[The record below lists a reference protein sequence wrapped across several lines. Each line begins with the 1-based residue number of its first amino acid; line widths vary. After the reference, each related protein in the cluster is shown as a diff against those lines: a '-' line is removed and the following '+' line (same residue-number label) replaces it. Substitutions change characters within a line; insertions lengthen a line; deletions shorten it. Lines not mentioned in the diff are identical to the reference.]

1 MRLEIENINKIKKAT
16 IQMNGLTVI
25 VGENSTGK
33 STIGRIL
40 FSTIKALA
48 NTINTDEKAKE
59 LQIRKII
66 DSMSVRLMSLEP
78 ININADELKSLFSM
92 VGSNAFL
99 KDLNQAE
106 NIDNFI
112 AERIDFVDKLNISP
126 RQKELI
132 KEDLSNVRKCK
143 LAENIE
149 ARLSS
154 EIRYLIES
162 EFLNKVC
169 SNKSDSGTVKF
180 TADDT
185 SSHLTYNV
193 AKTND
198 VKILSYSTG
207 NDFFSDVTYIE
218 SPLYM
223 HMQDVLKN
231 LWEYRELEQGRIP
244 VSFMIPLHI
253 KDCVDKMDYL
263 KYPFP
268 LSNETIELSDIING
282 KFHYDEHS
290 RSIVFADNN
299 GEYFPIN
306 VASGIKSFGIL
317 QILLDGGLIGPNK
330 ILIWDEPENHLH
342 PQWQIEFAKV
352 FVLLAKSGIPILVS
366 THSPYFLQAIRFYS
380 VKYSIDDY
388 VNMYLADIKDDG
400 MAMIDD
406 VTDDLSPVF
415 MKLAAPLN
423 DIMNVDSQRKK
434 TTK

>member
-33 STIGRIL
+33 STVGRIL

-48 NTINTDEKAKE
+48 NTINTDEKSKE
-59 LQIRKII
+59 FQLRKII
-66 DSMSVRLMSLEP
+66 HSMFLRLKNLES
-78 ININADELKSLFSM
+78 INFNDAEVKSLFQ
-92 VGSNAFL
+92 VLTPEAFW
-99 KDLNQAE
+99 KDLNQTE

-112 AERIDFVDKLNISP
+112 AERIDFIDKLNIPP

-132 KEDLSNVRKCK
+132 KEDLSNVKYMMV
-143 LAENIE
+143 ENIE
-149 ARLSS
+149 ARLSL
-154 EIRYLIES
+154 EIRSLIES

-180 TADDT
+180 IADDI
-185 SSHLTYNV
+185 SSYLTYNV
-193 AKTND
+193 KKNNND
-198 VKILSYSTG
+198 VEIRSYSMG
-207 NDFFSDVTYIE
+207 NDFFRDVTYIE
-218 SPLYM
+218 SPLYLHM
-223 HMQDVLKN
+223 HDVLKRAVV
-231 LWEYRELEQGRIP
+231 YRESMQSRNSLF
-244 VSFMIPLHI
+244 SMIPLHI
-253 KDCVDKMDYL
+253 KDCADKMDYL
-263 KYPFP
+263 KYSFP
-268 LSNETIELSDIING
+268 LNNETIELSDIING

-306 VASGIKSFGIL
+306 VASGIKSFGVL